1 MPEIL
6 YGKPVAENITKEIHQ
21 MLLEL
26 KKIDK
31 IPKIALIRI
40 GENKDDIT
48 YEKSLIKKLESFSIP
63 YITNA
68 FDKDVP
74 SKDLQIHI
82 KSLNKDES
90 IDGIM
95 IFRPLHPQI
104 ERDEVNETIFWKKD
118 IDCATSYNQG
128 KLFEKK
134 ENLLYPCTPRAIIET
149 LKFYNIDIVSK
160 KCTLVGASQVVG
172 KALALMLI
180 KEKATV
186 TICNSM
192 TIDLKSEIQNADIVI
207 TAVGK
212 PKLITNEYLK
222 DNQVVIDIGI
232 NFDEDGKLCGDV
244 DFDNIRHKNIKITPV
259 PKGVGVITT
268 LTLIKQLVEKTLKLS

>member
-6 YGKPVAENITKEIHQ
+6 YGKPVVENIKSEINQ
-21 MLLEL
+21 MLSEL
-26 KKIDK
+26 KKINK

-40 GENKDDIT
+40 GENLDDIT
-48 YEKSLIKKLESFSIP
+48 YEHSLTKQLDSFSIP
-63 YITNA
+63 YKLLPFA
-68 FDKDVP
+68 KDV
-74 SKDLQIHI
+74 SSEILKQEI
-82 KSLNKDES
+82 KILNKDES

-104 ERDEVNETIFWKKD
+104 ETDEVNEVIFWKKD

-134 ENLLYPCTPRAIIET
+134 ENLFYPCTPRAIIEM
-149 LKFYNIDIVSK
+149 LKFYNIELVSK
-160 KCTLVGASQVVG
+160 KCTVVGASQVVG

-186 TICNSM
+186 TVCNSK
-192 TIDLKSEIQNADIVI
+192 TLDLKSEIINSDIVI
-207 TAVGK
+207 SAVGK
-212 PKLITNEYLK
+212 AKFITKDYLK
-222 DNQVVIDIGI
+222 DNQVIIDVGI
-232 NFDEDGKLCGDV
+232 NFDENGKLCGDV
-244 DFDNIRHKNIKITPV
+244 DFENIDYPNVKITPV

-268 LTLIKQLVEKTLKLS
+268 ITLIKQLVEKTLKLS